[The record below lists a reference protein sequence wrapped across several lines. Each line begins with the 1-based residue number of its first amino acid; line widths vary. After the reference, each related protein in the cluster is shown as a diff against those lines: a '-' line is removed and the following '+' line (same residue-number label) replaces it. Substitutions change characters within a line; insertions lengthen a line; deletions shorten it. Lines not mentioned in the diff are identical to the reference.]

1 MTDLA
6 RRTVRA
12 LASMRVRI
20 VAVVFILLLL
30 SSAGAEVL
38 LRVVLF
44 ERLDAEIRAGLNQ
57 EAAEFRLL
65 IDGTDPETGQPFG
78 TNIEAL
84 FDVYFSREVPDEG
97 ETLLA
102 FVGGELYES
111 RRDRTAAEPGR
122 IQEAVKHWT
131 SLEETTR
138 GTIETSAGLARYVA
152 IPVQGEPDD
161 GVFVVANFPEHER
174 SEIDDTV
181 QSLAIIQGA
190 TLIGA
195 SLLALVLAG
204 RVLRPLRSLA
214 ATARTISD
222 TDLTQRIEVRG
233 GDEASQIAASFN
245 DMLGRLEQ
253 AFVTQRQFLDDTS
266 HELRSPLTIIRGH
279 IELIELDET
288 PEERAE
294 TVALVTDEIDRMN
307 KIVADLSLLARAE
320 QPDFVNAESLDV
332 RALVQDVHRKATAL
346 AGRQWQLEQPPPT
359 MITADRHRL
368 TQAMLQLAENAVK
381 FTDDGAVIEIG
392 ASASNSSVVLW
403 VHDSGPGVA
412 AADAELIFERFRRG
426 TGPAASRKPGAGL
439 GLSIVSAIAEAHGG
453 CVRLGP
459 SDVGARFE
467 ITIPRRR

>member
-1 MTDLA
+1 MTKFA
-6 RRTVRA
+6 TRIGRV

-30 SSAGAEVL
+30 SSAGSELL

-65 IDGTDPETGQPFG
+65 IDGTNPRTGEPFG

-102 FVGGELYES
+102 FIGGELYES

-122 IQEAVKHWT
+122 IQDAVDYWT
-131 SLEETTR
+131 GLEETTR
-138 GTIETSAGLARYVA
+138 GSIETSAGNARYVA
-152 IPVQGEPDD
+152 IPVRGEPEN
-161 GVFVVANFPEHER
+161 GVFVVANFPEFER
-174 SEIDDTV
+174 NEIDDTI
-181 QSLAIIQGA
+181 QSLAVVQGV
-190 TLIGA
+190 TLVLA
-195 SLLALVLAG
+195 SLLGLVLAG

-214 ATARTISD
+214 STARDISE
-222 TDLTQRIEVRG
+222 TDLTRRIEVRG
-233 GDEASQIAASFN
+233 QDEASQIAASFN
-245 DMLGRLEQ
+245 DMLARLEQ
-253 AFVTQRQFLDDTS
+253 AFITQRQFLDDTS
-266 HELRSPLTIIRGH
+266 HELRSPLTVIRGH

-307 KIVADLSLLARAE
+307 EIVADLFLLARAE
-320 QPDFVNAESLDV
+320 QPDFLHTESIDV
-332 RALVQDVHRKATAL
+332 RALVQDVYRKATAL
-346 AGRQWQLEQPPPT
+346 AERDWQVQQPPAT
-359 MITADRHRL
+359 TITADRHRL

-381 FTDDGAVIEIG
+381 FTDDGGAIGIG
-392 ASASNSSVVLW
+392 ASVSDSSVILW
-403 VHDSGPGVA
+403 VHDTGPGVSA
-412 AADAELIFERFRRG
+412 PDAELIFGRFQQG
-426 TGPAASRKPGAGL
+426 TGPAGPRKQGAGL

-453 CVRLGP
+453 TVWLAP
-459 SDVGARFE
+459 SAHGARFE
-467 ITIPRRR
+467 ITVPR